1 MEKMTGE
8 SLDLTQEN
16 IKRLKELFPEV
27 LTEKKIDFYK
37 LRLILGDEVETSPER
52 YEFRWNGKNE
62 AIKLSQTPSM
72 GTLRPDKESS
82 KNWDTTDN
90 LYIEGDN
97 LEVLKLLQKSYFGKI
112 KMIYID
118 PPYNTG
124 KDFVYK
130 DNFHDN
136 IANYKE
142 ITNQSTKANPETSGR
157 FHTDWLNMMYPRL
170 KLARNL
176 LKEDGVVFI
185 SIDEK
190 EINNLTKLCDE
201 IFGGANHLET
211 FHVQVRFT
219 NKSLNEDNDFQP
231 VMEYV
236 LIYAKN
242 RQLFKPNK
250 PAQPYDLSKFIYSIE
265 ELSEGSTIEVGNKK
279 VTIFKS
285 GEWNITKHQ
294 EGRIGLL
301 KETWASGSLVK
312 QSGTAAEFLSKYLID
327 RKPIDG
333 LGVLYKIHN
342 MGEDGLGYRYVSGPQ
357 KADAI
362 RGKFYSGVPL
372 ERIEEINSGISLKYR
387 PIVNYY
393 DYSGDFGN
401 IRHEGGVSFNSG
413 KKPIKML
420 QHLMFTANLESDDI
434 VMDFFSGS
442 ASFAHAVMEFNQL
455 NKMNINHIMVQLPE
469 VCDEQDDMFKAGFEN
484 ICDIGKERIRRAG
497 QQIIQ
502 EAEDKNLDI
511 GFKVFK
517 LDDSNIK
524 AWDPNTKDLENT
536 LFNSVQ
542 NLKEDRTQEDLL
554 YELMLKMG
562 IELTAKIEEIKVDG
576 KIIYN
581 IQSGG
586 LVICLENEITKAMI
600 DYIPTLK
607 SPFMD
612 MKVVFKEYGFKSDA
626 DKMNTIQNLKQHGIK
641 DVRSV

>member
-1 MEKMTGE
+1 MMEKMTGE

-27 LTEKKIDFYK
+27 LTEKKIDFDK

-82 KNWDTTDN
+82 KNWDTTEN

-136 IANYKE
+136 ITNYKE
-142 ITNQSTKANPETSGR
+142 VTNQSMKANPETNGR

-170 KLARNL
+170 RLARNL
-176 LKEDGVVFI
+176 LKEDGVIFI
-185 SIDEK
+185 SIDDIEQD
-190 EINNLTKLCDE
+190 NLKKICNE
-201 IFGGANHLET
+201 IFGESNFVECLVWKKRAT
-211 FHVQVRFT
+211 PP
-219 NKSLNEDNDFQP
+219 NDKNIGRIHEFI
-231 VMEYV
+231 
-236 LIYAKN
+236 LCYAKN
-242 RQLFKPNK
+242 IDTVQLGLLPRDEKSISRYSNPDNDPRGPWVASDLSANGKGGRIVQSCIYPILNPNNNKEYMPSEGRCWLFNKEKMDLWIEEGRVAFRENTGAPFLKRYLSEVRQGLTLPTILTEFGYSQTSAAEADKIFNKKGVFEYAKPTTLINPLIRVGAPNK
-250 PAQPYDLSKFIYSIE
+250 
-265 ELSEGSTIEVGNKK
+265 N
-279 VTIFKS
+279 
-285 GEWNITKHQ
+285 
-294 EGRIGLL
+294 
-301 KETWASGSLVK
+301 
-312 QSGTAAEFLSKYLID
+312 
-327 RKPIDG
+327 
-333 LGVLYKIHN
+333 
-342 MGEDGLGYRYVSGPQ
+342 
-357 KADAI
+357 
-362 RGKFYSGVPL
+362 
-372 ERIEEINSGISLKYR
+372 
-387 PIVNYY
+387 
-393 DYSGDFGN
+393 
-401 IRHEGGVSFNSG
+401 
-413 KKPIKML
+413 
-420 QHLMFTANLESDDI
+420 DI
-434 VMDFFSGS
+434 ILDFFSGS
-442 ASFAHAVMEFNQL
+442 ATTAHAVMQL
-455 NKMNINHIMVQLPE
+455 NNEEESKRKFILVQLPE
-469 VCDEQDDMFKAGFEN
+469 QVDKKSEAYSAGYKT
-484 ICDIGKERIRRAG
+484 ICEIGEERIRRAG
-497 QQIIQ
+497 
-502 EAEDKNLDI
+502 DKLVLESSNYGLDI

-517 LDDSNIK
+517 LDNSNIK
-524 AWDPNTKDLENT
+524 IWDSNTKNLENT

-562 IELTAKIEEIKVDG
+562 IELTANIEEINVDG
-576 KIIYN
+576 KVIYN

-586 LVICLENEITKAMI
+586 LVICLEDEITKEVI

-626 DKMNTIQNLKQHGIK
+626 DKMNAIQNLKQHGIK

>member
-27 LTEKKIDFYK
+27 LTEKKIDFDK

-62 AIKLSQTPSM
+62 VIKLSQTPSM

-82 KNWDTTDN
+82 KNWDTTEN

-124 KDFVYK
+124 TDFIYK

-136 IANYKE
+136 IRNYKE
-142 ITNQSTKANPETSGR
+142 ITNQMTKANTETNGR

-170 KLARNL
+170 RLARNL
-176 LKEDGVVFI
+176 LKEDGVIFI
-185 SIDEK
+185 SLDDN
-190 EINNLTKLCDE
+190 EIHNLRKICDE
-201 IFGGANHLET
+201 IFGENSFVTVIHVEMSTTQGMKVKSAKNGNIVKNAEYILVYSKNGHKNIAKTVLYDFRPEYDNHYTKMLGENNEVLNVKDVFLE
-211 FHVQVRFT
+211 QYP
-219 NKSLNEDNDFQP
+219 NEKINNLVDGYSSNISFKKFVKENVSKIFRYDKVTGFNFNEFEENVVTSVDRGGRKYTLQRKRNTLEQLMFLSDSFGQCNDF
-231 VMEYV
+231 
-236 LIYAKN
+236 K
-242 RQLFKPNK
+242 
-250 PAQPYDLSKFIYSIE
+250 S
-265 ELSEGSTIEVGNKK
+265 SEG
-279 VTIFKS
+279 
-285 GEWNITKHQ
+285 
-294 EGRIGLL
+294 L
-301 KETWASGSLVK
+301 
-312 QSGTAAEFLSKYLID
+312 
-327 RKPIDG
+327 RK
-333 LGVLYKIHN
+333 
-342 MGEDGLGYRYVSGPQ
+342 
-357 KADAI
+357 I
-362 RGKFYSGVPL
+362 RGDWWSDFYL
-372 ERIEEINSGISLKYR
+372 
-387 PIVNYY
+387 
-393 DYSGDFGN
+393 DMGN
-401 IRHEGGVSFNSG
+401 ISKEGDIVFKNG
-413 KKPIKML
+413 KKPKRLIKQLL
-420 QHLMFTANLESDDI
+420 QMTTDKDSIIL
-434 VMDFFSGS
+434 DFFSGS
-442 ASFAHAVMEFNQL
+442 ATTGHAVMEL
-455 NKMNINHIMVQLPE
+455 NNEDNGNRKSIMIQLPE
-469 VCDEQDDMFKAGFEN
+469 SIDEKDEMYKAGYKN
-484 ICDIGKERIRRAG
+484 ICEIGKERIRRAG
-497 QQIIQ
+497 
-502 EAEDKNLDI
+502 DKIVSENGTKDLDI

-524 AWDPNTKDLENT
+524 TWDPNTKDLENT

-562 IELTAKIEEIKVDG
+562 IELTANIEEINVDG

-586 LVICLENEITKAMI
+586 LVICLEDEITKEVI
-600 DYIPTLK
+600 NYIPTLK

-626 DKMNTIQNLKQHGIK
+626 DKMNAIQNLKQHDIK

>member
-1 MEKMTGE
+1 MQKMTGV

-16 IKRLKELFPEV
+16 INRLKELFPEV
-27 LTEKKIDFYK
+27 LTEKKIDFEK

-82 KNWDTTDN
+82 KNWDTTEN

-142 ITNQSTKANPETSGR
+142 ITNQSTKANLETNGR

-170 KLARNL
+170 RLARNL
-176 LKEDGVVFI
+176 LKDDGVIFI
-185 SIDEK
+185 SISDIEVDNIRK
-190 EINNLTKLCDE
+190 VCNE
-201 IFGGANHLET
+201 IFGESNFLAQLIWTNQEGGGSSDSKYFRIKHEYILCFAKDINKVEILGTEISNLDRYTQRDEFYEVRGPYYLQKLGMGSIQYSESLDYKILAPDGTIITPKDNNNGKKACWRWSEKKFNWGLENGFVEIKKDSKGIWT
-211 FHVQVRFT
+211 VYTKQYLKCDNEGHIIVRTQRPFGVIDKFSST
-219 NKSLNEDNDFQP
+219 QASKFLDSIGLGEYFDYSKPIGLIEYLIERICKADD
-231 VMEYV
+231 YV
-236 LIYAKN
+236 L
-242 RQLFKPNK
+242 
-250 PAQPYDLSKFIYSIE
+250 
-265 ELSEGSTIEVGNKK
+265 
-279 VTIFKS
+279 
-285 GEWNITKHQ
+285 
-294 EGRIGLL
+294 
-301 KETWASGSLVK
+301 
-312 QSGTAAEFLSKYLID
+312 
-327 RKPIDG
+327 
-333 LGVLYKIHN
+333 
-342 MGEDGLGYRYVSGPQ
+342 
-357 KADAI
+357 
-362 RGKFYSGVPL
+362 
-372 ERIEEINSGISLKYR
+372 
-387 PIVNYY
+387 
-393 DYSGDFGN
+393 
-401 IRHEGGVSFNSG
+401 
-413 KKPIKML
+413 
-420 QHLMFTANLESDDI
+420 
-434 VMDFFSGS
+434 DFFSGS
-442 ASFAHAVMEFNQL
+442 ATTANSIINL
-455 NKMNINHIMVQLPE
+455 NSKDNGSRKYIMVQLPE
-469 VCDEQDDMFKAGFEN
+469 VLAKNNDSLNSGYRN
-484 ICDIGKERIRRAG
+484 ICEVGKERIRRAG
-497 QQIIQ
+497 QKIIQ
-502 EAEDKNLDI
+502 EAERKDLDI

-524 AWDPNTKDLENT
+524 TWDPGTKDLENT
-536 LFNSVQ
+536 IFNSTQ

-562 IELTAKIEEIKVDG
+562 IELTANVEEVSVGDKV
-576 KIIYN
+576 IYN

-586 LVICLENEITKAMI
+586 LVICLENEITKDII

-626 DKMNTIQNLKQHGIK
+626 DKLNAIQNLKQHGIN